1 VPANKEMEGL
11 DPEFMKMCGS
21 NFLTAAG
28 LLAVYVIYKRCVG
41 CSSHIHSSWLTC
53 ESEALT
59 QKKNQRRK
67 EVLKAALEEIRVETL
82 HDKIK
87 DGSGSNI

>member
-1 VPANKEMEGL
+1 MEGL

-53 ESEALT
+53 DSESLT
-59 QKKNQRRK
+59 LKKNQRRK
-67 EVLKAALEEIRVETL
+67 EIVKEALKEVHIETL
-82 HDKIK
+82 RDKIK
-87 DGSGSNI
+87 DGVNI